1 MSGLD
6 GPVMDIPRPRYQGV
20 YKSGHLS
27 VSSKGLGWKS
37 WKRRWFLLTRSSLI
51 FFKHEPRGRIDI
63 SSAIGGIEFNNAG
76 KVHIKPDKKQLSLTF
91 PDGHAFTF
99 KTDTLED
106 LEEWRDALEDAIS
119 KAPPPS
125 VMMGLPRDTLFR
137 GDGLDIGDNDGPPGP
152 GKERRLRS
160 MLLCRPFSLALE
172 DVNGSPSFLEK
183 ALRFIEIHGV
193 KLEGILRA
201 AADVEQVE
209 RRLKEYEE
217 GHTEFE
223 DGENPHVVGD
233 CVKLV
238 LRELPTSPVLP
249 YACTALEQA
258 F

>member
-6 GPVMDIPRPRYQGV
+6 GPV

-37 WKRRWFLLTRSSLI
+37 WKRRWFLLTRSSSS

-137 GDGLDIGDNDGPPGP
+137 GDGLDIGDNDGPPDQVGLGGWARHRRQRRASRTRQGAAPALHAAVPPLLPRP
-152 GKERRLRS
+152 GGRQRL
-160 MLLCRPFSLALE
+160 A
-172 DVNGSPSFLEK
+172 SFLEK

-233 CVKLV
+233 CVKVSWL
-238 LRELPTSPVLP
+238 
-249 YACTALEQA
+249 C
-258 F
+258 